1 MHEKKENAIMKGKK
15 FSLCLAALLMF
26 SCLGACDETE
36 KVPEGYTMETAD
48 GRMFE
53 PASSRMYNYCSSV
66 IVNDTCDKA
75 DMWYCSNYSNGA
87 DGDYIFYRT
96 GLKVNGTWCWSQPS
110 VALSHGEA
118 GAWDSSGVCDPSVI
132 KGEFLYDGENYPY
145 LMAYLGGDEAGNFG
159 CAFGF
164 AVAKEKQG
172 PWVKIETEDLC
183 PVLDVYELYPNVSN
197 MEAAHLW
204 GTGQPCVMSV
214 DKKGKILLFYTKHH
228 LTGEWGQVVE
238 RWDMSD
244 LNNPVQEFSYDIA
257 NTGLKRHSGHTAS
270 DVITNADFMYDPV
283 RQVMYVGTDVHPF
296 GAAAGFDDDSYP
308 DNIPRTA
315 RVAFTDMSMEETM
328 LGDTFKAL
336 QGGVVWTDLLQIDKE
351 KTGYGRNSNM
361 SFFRDEYGWMP
372 QKDKIEIGYTTSNTS
387 PWEDYA
393 LIYSWRIH
401 RYEYSL
407 VNR

>member
-1 MHEKKENAIMKGKK
+1 MKKK
-15 FSLCLAALLMF
+15 SLTIVLAAILALGGF
-26 SCLGACDETE
+26 STIGGCETPE
-36 KVPEGYTMETAD
+36 KVPEGYTVESAD

-53 PASSRMYNYCSSV
+53 PAASRMYNYCSSV
-66 IVNDTCDKA
+66 IVDEQLKNA

-96 GLKVNGTWCWSQPS
+96 GKKINGVWCWSPSS

-132 KGEFLYDGENYPY
+132 KGEFSYQGEDYPY
-145 LMAYLGGDEAGNFG
+145 LMAYLGGDMAGNFG

-164 AVAKEKQG
+164 AVAKEKAG
-172 PWVKIETEDLC
+172 PWVKVETEDLC
-183 PVLDVYELYPNVSN
+183 PVIDVYELYPNVGN
-197 MEAAHLW
+197 HEAAHLW

-228 LTGEWGQVVE
+228 PSGIWGQVVE

-244 LNNPVQEFSYDIA
+244 LDNPVQEYSYDIA
-257 NTGLKRHSGHTAS
+257 NTGLKRHAGYTQE

-296 GAAAGFDDDSYP
+296 GKLNNVDDDPYP

-315 RVAFTDMSMEETM
+315 RVAFTDMSLETNE

-336 QGGVVWTDLLQIDKE
+336 QGQVVWTDLLQLDQAT
-351 KTGYGRNSNM
+351 TGYGRNSNM
-361 SFFRDEYGWMP
+361 SFFRNEYGWMP
-372 QKDKIEIGYTTSNTS
+372 QHDKIEIGYTTSRTS
-387 PWEDYA
+387 AWEDYA
-393 LIYSWRIH
+393 LIYSWRLH

-407 VNR
+407 INR